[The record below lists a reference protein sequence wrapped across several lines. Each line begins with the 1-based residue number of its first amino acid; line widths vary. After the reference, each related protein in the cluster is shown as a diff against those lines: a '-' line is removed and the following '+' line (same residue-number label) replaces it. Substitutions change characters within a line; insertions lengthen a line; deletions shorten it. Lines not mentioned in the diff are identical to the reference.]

1 VDVDKEDEMPTQGND
16 PKAAEEKE
24 KTPKTKPMPHSQ
36 LKDFTEWVEKLPK
49 AKPGD
54 KGKAPPDP
62 PQDLKEPREH
72 GTVEQQ

>member
-1 VDVDKEDEMPTQGND
+1 VDVDKEDAMSTQGND
-16 PKAAEEKE
+16 PKATEEKE
-24 KTPKTKPMPHSQ
+24 KRPKTKPMPHGQ